1 MDERPCPLLPAL
13 VHRLPPSFRFYV
25 LTFLPI
31 IAICE
36 HSDDDG
42 CIDDYDAGG
51 GDYCNR
57 ANDDDDG
64 GEEKSFGFLS
74 IITINEDG
82 DDDGVDCN
90 DDDVGEEKSFGF
102 LSRQLHNRWPL
113 AG

>member
-13 VHRLPPSFRFYV
+13 VHRLPPSFWFYV
-25 LTFLPI
+25 LPFRPI

-42 CIDDYDAGG
+42 AGG
-51 GDYCNR
+51 GDNCNR

-64 GEEKSFGFLS
+64 GEQIFFGFLS
-74 IITINEDG
+74 IITISEDG

-90 DDDVGEEKSFGF
+90 YDDVGEGKSFGF
-102 LSRQLHNRWPL
+102 LSRQLHNR
-113 AG
+113 

>member
-42 CIDDYDAGG
+42 AGG
-51 GDYCNR
+51 GDNCNR
-57 ANDDDDG
+57 ANDDDDDA
-64 GEEKSFGFLS
+64 GEE
-74 IITINEDG
+74 
-82 DDDGVDCN
+82 
-90 DDDVGEEKSFGF
+90 
-102 LSRQLHNRWPL
+102 
-113 AG
+113 

>member
-13 VHRLPPSFRFYV
+13 VHWLPPSFLFYI

-42 CIDDYDAGG
+42 AGG
-51 GDYCNR
+51 GDNCNR

-64 GEEKSFGFLS
+64 GEQIFFWLSFHHHH
-74 IITINEDG
+74 
-82 DDDGVDCN
+82 
-90 DDDVGEEKSFGF
+90 
-102 LSRQLHNRWPL
+102 Q
-113 AG
+113 

>member
-13 VHRLPPSFRFYV
+13 VHWLPPSFLFYI

-42 CIDDYDAGG
+42 CIDDDGAGG

-64 GEEKSFGFLS
+64 GVEKSFGFLS
-74 IITINEDG
+74 IITIS

-102 LSRQLHNRWPL
+102 LSRQLHNR
-113 AG
+113 